1 MRDTACR
8 RYPTDLSDAEWAALE
23 PLLPPPAKTGR
34 PLKWPR
40 RLMAEAIFYL
50 VRSGC
55 AWRMLPTSFPPW
67 QTVFAHFR
75 RWRLDGTLR
84 RACPAS
90 ALVRQAGGVEER
102 RISGSS

>member
-1 MRDTACR
+1 MREARSR

-50 VRSGC
+50 VRSRC

-67 QTVFAHFR
+67 QMVFAHFR
-75 RWRLDGTLR
+75 VGGSTARCGMPTTGFVLAVVADTLPPS
-84 RACPAS
+84 RA
-90 ALVRQAGGVEER
+90 
-102 RISGSS
+102 